1 MTVEALHQI
10 YFSVDERLVLDQKF
24 STLTK
29 STRIKKIKEYLLSVD
44 SEIKTPV
51 AEQIKEQQLLSLK
64 LKNQIMLI
72 HNLKFPISKTI
83 EIIANPDL
91 IDTKKD
97 EATKKELAVGL
108 LANGYCASCEHNHFV
123 NHNPK
128 VCENY
133 NCNCGVRG

>member
-29 STRIKKIKEYLLSVD
+29 STRIKKIKEFLLSVE

-72 HNLKFPISKTI
+72 HNLKFPISRTI

-97 EATKKELAVGL
+97 EATKKELATGL
-108 LANGYCASCEHNHFV
+108 LSNGYCASCSHNHFIS
-123 NHNPK
+123 HNPK
-128 VCENY
+128 VCSHFEL
-133 NCNCGVRG
+133 